1 MSGRGLASERLLAK
15 VRLAGYWRYESDNI
29 YYVNYQLILISEF
42 PQYFLKS
49 SYDFTSF
56 DVRLPEI
63 QLKPKALFLSLIFVD
78 IRFSLGRPPPFGGL
92 PQFGPRGAARTGNL
106 FNKGDHRLMARLT
119 CNRNQN

>member
-1 MSGRGLASERLLAK
+1 MARERLLVK
-15 VRLAGYWRYESDNI
+15 VGFTGCRINESDNI
-29 YYVNYQLILISEF
+29 YYVNYKLILIPEF
-42 PQYFLKS
+42 HQYFLKS

-56 DVRLPEI
+56 DVRLSEI

-78 IRFSLGRPPPFGGL
+78 IRFSLGRPTPFGGL

-106 FNKGDHRLMARLT
+106 FNKGDHCFMARLT